1 VNGRDSSKWT
11 DEDRTKARNQ
21 RHGMHIIER
30 TEKESKKSEEGNEES
45 PKFKALGVNCQV
57 LNRLLGT
64 PDLWYCESYVYWTVH
79 HLYSCVKRKN
89 QLDATY
95 FII

>member
-1 VNGRDSSKWT
+1 MQSPGALSHFK
-11 DEDRTKARNQ
+11 TKT
-21 RHGMHIIER
+21 IIFSLFFLYMRITLKVEPKQKKKNKKFGKACEM
-30 TEKESKKSEEGNEES
+30 TEG
-45 PKFKALGVNCQV
+45 
-57 LNRLLGT
+57 
-64 PDLWYCESYVYWTVH
+64 SYVYWTVH

>member
-1 VNGRDSSKWT
+1 
-11 DEDRTKARNQ
+11 
-21 RHGMHIIER
+21 MHIPIAFYVF
-30 TEKESKKSEEGNEES
+30 KIPNYYCCGNS
-45 PKFKALGVNCQV
+45 DRVLFVGLLIAIVSLLYKLTVNCCQ
-57 LNRLLGT
+57 LCKLSLF
-64 PDLWYCESYVYWTVH
+64 ESYVYWTVH

>member
-1 VNGRDSSKWT
+1 MIYC
-11 DEDRTKARNQ
+11 Q
-21 RHGMHIIER
+21 LQILII
-30 TEKESKKSEEGNEES
+30 
-45 PKFKALGVNCQV
+45 
-57 LNRLLGT
+57 
-64 PDLWYCESYVYWTVH
+64 ESYVYWTVH